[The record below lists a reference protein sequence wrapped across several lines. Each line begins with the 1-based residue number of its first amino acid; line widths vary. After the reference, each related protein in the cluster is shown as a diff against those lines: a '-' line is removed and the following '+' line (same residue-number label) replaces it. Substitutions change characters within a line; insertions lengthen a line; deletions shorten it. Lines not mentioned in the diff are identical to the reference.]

1 MESNFQPGDI
11 VFSIAEIRNDGSL
24 PDFPED
30 ALIASEGTRG
40 VVINEGHLEEFPD
53 KTLYLV
59 RFDGAKDVL
68 GPAVG
73 VWPEELTQEPLQGQS
88 AGA

>member
-1 MESNFQPGDI
+1 METEYQPGDV
-11 VFSIAEIRNDGSL
+11 VFSTGEIRNDGTL
-24 PDFPED
+24 PDLPED

-59 RFDGAKDVL
+59 RFEGMKDVL
-68 GPAVG
+68 GPPVG
-73 VWPEELTQEPLQGQS
+73 VWPEELTQEPLQE
-88 AGA
+88 